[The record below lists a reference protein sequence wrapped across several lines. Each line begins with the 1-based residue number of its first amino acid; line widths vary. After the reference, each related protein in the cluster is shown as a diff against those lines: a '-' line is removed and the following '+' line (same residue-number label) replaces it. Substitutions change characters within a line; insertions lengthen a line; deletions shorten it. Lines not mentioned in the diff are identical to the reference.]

1 MRNLLIGV
9 VGLFALICI
18 VYAVLGYF
26 VFFRYGPLIEKEEA
40 RQEGWTAAIA
50 EIEKECSRV
59 AVDKRKAKANLDR
72 ERGRLQK
79 AVENEEVRASMLKKN
94 LKGASS
100 PSSEDW
106 KRTTYERLARAQRA
120 LEDFDVGKG
129 DTRHDEKVVELR
141 QRLAA
146 LKARRDELQ
155 ALYERRDCL
164 MVWPL
169 QLLAP
174 HFENKSEK

>member
-9 VGLFALICI
+9 AGLLALICI

-26 VFFRYGPLIEKEEA
+26 VFFRYGPLIEKEES

-50 EIEKECSRV
+50 EIEKECNRA
-59 AVDKRKAKANLDR
+59 AVDRRKAKANLDR

-79 AVENEEVRASMLKKN
+79 TVKNEEVRSSMLEKD
-94 LKGASS
+94 LKGAHSH
-100 PSSEDW
+100 SSENW
-106 KRTTYERLARAQRA
+106 KQRTAERLASAQRA
-120 LEDFDVGKG
+120 LADFDAGKG
-129 DTRHDEKVVELR
+129 DARHDEKVAELR

-146 LKARRDELQ
+146 LRARRDELQ

-174 HFENKSEK
+174 YFDNKSEK